1 MKGESILACKLMVP
15 VRSLLQDKNWM
26 HLASTA
32 VLNRMS
38 SSFLQRWEVGGRGKM
53 RRKDQLRWVPQTY
66 DFASFGSNEAVRKSS

>member
-38 SSFLQRWEVGGRGKM
+38 SSFLQGWEEREREDEVREREKM
-53 RRKDQLRWVPQTY
+53 RRERE
-66 DFASFGSNEAVRKSS
+66 GR